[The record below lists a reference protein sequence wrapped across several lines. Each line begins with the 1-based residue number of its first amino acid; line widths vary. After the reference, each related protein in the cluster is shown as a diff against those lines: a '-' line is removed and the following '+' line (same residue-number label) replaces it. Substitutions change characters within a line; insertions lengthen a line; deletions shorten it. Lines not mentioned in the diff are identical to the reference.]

1 MHCTPICISKF
12 YNFIKGEFGGLLM
25 LKENSKRNESTLSIM
40 GDVIVLCGT
49 IKLFLLFT
57 NFTSFFNFVCNFD

>member
-1 MHCTPICISKF
+1 
-12 YNFIKGEFGGLLM
+12 M

-49 IKLFLLFT
+49 IKLFLLFA